1 MNGKDR
7 HDRRIVVGVR
17 RAPEADATSG
27 PQSAPRALARPA
39 RPWDLSEPHERD
51 WFGVLGDGL
60 VVVWPPQAD
69 REWPRAGGAWVH
81 IAPSGTVTAFTGKV
95 GVGLDNQTAFRL
107 LVAEE
112 LAVDRAD
119 VRVVQGDTDLCPY
132 DAGTFGNRSIHGAGE
147 ALRRA
152 AGGARQILLG
162 LAVARLGGPR
172 AHLITEKGA
181 VVCGPTGLR
190 LPYGTLVAGT
200 RRAEVLTAE
209 PRLTPAEDRSAA
221 SRPYA
226 AARPDVVTGARCF
239 VSEMQLPG
247 MLHGAVL
254 RLPVPGAVLRAVDCG
269 SAEAMPGVTVVRDGE
284 FIGVTAGDP
293 VTARRALAA
302 IKADW
307 DEPAPG
313 PADRAEYLRFHPVS
327 GQGWQRAVSSEMGDV
342 EAGAAATRVRA
353 TYTTACLA
361 HVPPEAWAA
370 VAEWDNGRLTVWTGT
385 NAPFAVRAQLSNTF
399 RISEAA
405 IRVIVPPVG
414 GGFGGSHIEEAIE
427 AARLARVTFRPVKV
441 HWSDSAAVAAGRCSG
456 EASLPLLAR
465 SLGPVFTRSGTG

>member
-1 MNGKDR
+1 VKAVTAW
-7 HDRRIVVGVR
+7 HPAGVR
-17 RAPEADATSG
+17 GAPEVDATSG
-27 PQSAPRALARPA
+27 PQPPPRALARPA
-39 RPWDLSEPHERD
+39 RPWDLSGPHERD

-60 VVVWPPQAD
+60 VVVWPSQAD

-81 IAPSGTVTAFTGKV
+81 IAPSGNVTAFTGKV
-95 GVGLDNQTAFRL
+95 DVGLDNQTPFRL

-112 LAVDRAD
+112 LTVDPDD
-119 VRVVQGDTDLCPY
+119 VWVVQGDTDLCPY

-152 AGGARQILLG
+152 AGGARQILLV

-172 AHLITEKGA
+172 AHLTTEKGA
-181 VVCGPTGLR
+181 VVCGSTGLR

-209 PRLTPAEDRSAA
+209 PRLIPAEDWSPAG
-221 SRPYA
+221 RPPA
-226 AARPDVVTGARCF
+226 AARLDMVTGTWCF
-239 VSEMQLPG
+239 ASDTQLPD

-254 RLPVPGAVLRAVDCG
+254 HLPVSGAVLRAVDCR

-293 VTARRALAA
+293 VTARRALAV

-307 DEPAPG
+307 DEPARG
-313 PADRAEYLRFHPVS
+313 LADRAEYLRFHPVS
-327 GQGWQRAVSSEMGDV
+327 GRGRHRAVSSEMGDI
-342 EAGAAATRVRA
+342 EASAAATRIRA
-353 TYTTACLA
+353 TDTTACLA
-361 HVPPEAWAA
+361 HVPPEARAA
-370 VAEWDNGRLTVWTGT
+370 VAEWVNGRLTVWTGT

-414 GGFGGSHIEEAIE
+414 GGFGGRHGEEAIG

-441 HWSDSAAVAAGRCSG
+441 HWSDSAEVAGRRCSG
-456 EASLPLLAR
+456 EA
-465 SLGPVFTRSGTG
+465 

>member
-1 MNGKDR
+1 MNDKDR
-7 HDRRIVVGVR
+7 G
-17 RAPEADATSG
+17 AAEARATSG

-39 RPWDLSEPHERD
+39 RPWDLSEPHECD

-81 IAPSGTVTAFTGKV
+81 IAPSGAVTAFTGKV
-95 GVGLDNQTAFRL
+95 DVGLDGQTAFRL

-112 LAVDRAD
+112 LAVDPDD

-132 DAGTFGNRSIHGAGE
+132 DAGTFGNRSIDGVGE

-152 AGGARQILLG
+152 AGGVRQILLG

-172 AHLITEKGA
+172 VHLTTEKGA
-181 VVCGPTGLR
+181 VVCGPSGLR

-209 PRLTPAEDRSAA
+209 PWLTPAEDWSTA
-221 SRPYA
+221 SRPHA
-226 AARPDVVTGARCF
+226 AARLDVVTGARCF
-239 VSEMQLPG
+239 VSDMQLPG

-313 PADRAEYLRFHPVS
+313 PADRAECLRFHPVS

-342 EAGAAATRVRA
+342 EAGTAAAATRVRA
-353 TYTTACLA
+353 MYATARLA
-361 HVPPEAWAA
+361 HVPPEARAA
-370 VAEWDNGRLTVWTGT
+370 VAEWDNGRLTVWTRT

-414 GGFGGSHIEEAIE
+414 GGFGGSHGEVAIE
-427 AARLARVTFRPVKV
+427 AARLARITFRPVKV
-441 HWSDSAAVAAGRCSG
+441 HWSDSAAVAGRRCSG
-456 EASLPLLAR
+456 EA
-465 SLGPVFTRSGTG
+465 

>member
-1 MNGKDR
+1 MNARDR
-7 HDRRIVVGVR
+7 GAAEASVGGSQR
-17 RAPEADATSG
+17 
-27 PQSAPRALARPA
+27 APRALARPA
-39 RPWDLSEPHERD
+39 RPWDLSEPYERD
-51 WFGVLGDGL
+51 WFGVLGDGI
-60 VVVWPPQAD
+60 VVVWPSQAD

-95 GVGLDNQTAFRL
+95 GAGLDSQTAFRL

-112 LAVDRAD
+112 LAVDPGD

-132 DAGTFGNRSIHGAGE
+132 DAGTFGSRSIHGAGE

-172 AHLITEKGA
+172 AHLTTEKGA

-209 PRLTPAEDRSAA
+209 PRLTRAEDWSAA
-221 SRPYA
+221 SRPHP
-226 AARPDVVTGARCF
+226 AARLDVVTGTRCF
-239 VSEMQLPG
+239 VSDMQLPG
-247 MLHGAVL
+247 MLYGAVL

-269 SAEAMPGVTVVRDGE
+269 SAEAMPGVTVMRDGE

-307 DEPAPG
+307 EEPAPG
-313 PADRAEYLRFHPVS
+313 PSAREEYLRFQPVS
-327 GQGWQRAVSSEMGDV
+327 GQGWQPAVSSEMGDV
-342 EAGAAATRVRA
+342 EADAAATRVRA

-361 HVPPEAWAA
+361 HVPPAASAA
-370 VAEWDNGRLTVWTGT
+370 VAEWGNGRLTVWTGT

-414 GGFGGSHIEEAIE
+414 DDFGGSHGEEAIE
-427 AARLARVTFRPVKV
+427 AAWLARVTFGPVMV
-441 HWSDSAAVAAGRCSG
+441 HWSDSVAVPGRRCSG
-456 EASLPLLAR
+456 EA
-465 SLGPVFTRSGTG
+465 